1 MSNKKTSAQK
11 YQPKY
16 IFWHELE
23 FMGDQQVAVGMSNL
37 QRHFYRALC
46 IQGMFCSTRPY
57 LPDDDNQLWVLA
69 DAGSLKVWQENRDA
83 VLVKFQPVEVGG
95 VKVLAHKRLL
105 RDWDLLLKDHN
116 KKVKAGRAG
125 GFAKSKR
132 SGTPPYGGK
141 APFVENTIAD
151 EIEVDESAV

>member
-1 MSNKKTSAQK
+1 MSKKKTSTQK

-23 FMGDQQVAVGMSNL
+23 FMGDEQVAVGMTNL

-46 IQGMFCSTRPY
+46 IKGMFCSTRPY

-69 DAGSLKVWQENRDA
+69 DAGSLKIWQENKDA
-83 VLVKFQPVEVGG
+83 VLVKFQPAEIEG
-95 VKVLAHKRLL
+95 VKLLAHKRLL
-105 RDWDLLLKDHN
+105 RDWDLLSEDHN

-125 GFAKSKR
+125 GF
-132 SGTPPYGGK
+132 GK
-141 APFVENTIAD
+141 AKRNGAPSSKAIPAPVENLTD
-151 EIEVDESAV
+151 EIEADESAV

>member
-1 MSNKKTSAQK
+1 MSKKRKSTQK

-23 FMGDQQVAVGMSNL
+23 FMGDEQVAMGMSNL

-46 IQGMFCSTRPY
+46 IKGMFCSTRPH
-57 LPDDDNQLWVLA
+57 LPD
-69 DAGSLKVWQENRDA
+69 DAGSLKVWQQNRDA
-83 VLVKFQPVEVGG
+83 VLVKFQPVEIDGM
-95 VKVLAHKRLL
+95 KLLAHKRLL

-125 GFAKSKR
+125 GLAKAGNGRGAS
-132 SGTPPYGGK
+132 SE
-141 APFVENTIAD
+141 AASHED
-151 EIEVDESAV
+151 ETDDSIEADESAV

>member
-1 MSNKKTSAQK
+1 MSKKTSTQK
-11 YQPKY
+11 YQPRY

-23 FMGDQQVAVGMSNL
+23 FMGDEQVAVGMSNL

-46 IQGMFCSTRPY
+46 IKGMFCSTRPY
-57 LPDDDNQLWVLA
+57 LPTDDNQLWVLA
-69 DAGSLKVWQENRDA
+69 DAGSLKVWQENKDA
-83 VLVKFQPVEVGG
+83 VLVKFQPVEIEG
-95 VKVLAHKRLL
+95 VKLLAHKRLL

-132 SGTPPYGGK
+132 NGTPSSE
-141 APFVENTIAD
+141 AMRATVETRTID
-151 EIEVDESAV
+151 EIEADESAV